1 MVLEDRFKVWD
12 YSDGNIAIQEYQCV
26 QELPRPSV
34 GPVVQF
40 GQHGGA
46 LHCIALHCIARCGA
60 LYCQAGFIQLPP
72 SIATLLLY
80 HSTLCSFRCRR

>member
-26 QELPRPSV
+26 QELPRPRV

-46 LHCIALHCIARCGA
+46 LHCIALHCIALRGA
-60 LYCQAGFIQLPP
+60 ALCIDFHSQLPP
-72 SIATLLLY
+72 FIATLLP
-80 HSTLCSFRCRR
+80 